1 MMMMKMMMNQN
12 NQIQNLK
19 KYKNH
24 QIKKMLIKI
33 KNLLKIK
40 IRSHKINVMKN
51 KLISQKYRSNQK
63 KYLKK
68 MFRKIKK
75 YQAKGPEIKKM
86 MIVMTKVK
94 NQIKIKRIL
103 RKKMKMMMIKRNVS
117 QVKTKKN
124 WTLMFK
130 RNKKLNYKN
139 NQEHKDLKIEN

>member
-1 MMMMKMMMNQN
+1 
-12 NQIQNLK
+12 
-19 KYKNH
+19 
-24 QIKKMLIKI
+24 
-33 KNLLKIK
+33 
-40 IRSHKINVMKN
+40 
-51 KLISQKYRSNQK
+51 
-63 KYLKK
+63 
-68 MFRKIKK
+68 
-75 YQAKGPEIKKM
+75 
-86 MIVMTKVK
+86 MTKVK

>member
-75 YQAKGPEIKKM
+75 Y
-86 MIVMTKVK
+86 
-94 NQIKIKRIL
+94 
-103 RKKMKMMMIKRNVS
+103 
-117 QVKTKKN
+117 
-124 WTLMFK
+124 
-130 RNKKLNYKN
+130 
-139 NQEHKDLKIEN
+139 